1 MKVTITLDEKE
12 QQLLEIIYE
21 DNDKEQALKYLL
33 EVIRPKVHE
42 QVKSDI
48 KCGNIFTTGGEKK

>member
-21 DNDKEQALKYLL
+21 DNDKEQALKFLL

-42 QVKSDI
+42 QVKPDI
-48 KCGNIFTTGGEKK
+48 KCGNIFTPGGEKK

>member
-12 QQLLEIIYE
+12 QQLLETIYE
-21 DNDKEQALKYLL
+21 DRDKDEALRFIL

-42 QVKSDI
+42 QIKSDI
-48 KCGNIFTTGGEKK
+48 KCGNIFSIGGEKK